1 MIADVVFAALR
12 GLVNDRVY
20 PVQFPQELIDPPKT
34 VVFGVPYPT
43 WPAIRYQEL
52 SGDSGNSICGTN
64 SEATDTTQIQI
75 DVVAVS
81 WQEMRTLVSSVIS
94 ALQVTS
100 PPCSRDFLMDD
111 YDADLK
117 VFRGILRYSFYA
129 SSPFGSSP

>member
-12 GLVNDRVY
+12 GLVSDRVY

-34 VVFGVPYPT
+34 QVYGVPYPT
-43 WPAIRYQEL
+43 WPAIRYQEIG
-52 SGDSGNSICGTN
+52 SDNGNSICGTG
-64 SEATDTTQIQI
+64 SENTDTTQIQI

-81 WQEMRTLVSSVIS
+81 WQEMRDLVSSVIA

-111 YDADLK
+111 YDVDLK
-117 VFRGILRYSFYA
+117 VFRGILRYSFYP
-129 SSPFGSSP
+129 SSPYGSSP